1 MSTPNQQAPE
11 INESQRRIN
20 NILMGDS
27 FLLIS
32 GSGEVVSQN
41 IGIEGIWPLLETVKF
56 SLLSQYME
64 YCIDQRL
71 NAGSSASQH
80 PGSSGS

>member
-1 MSTPNQQAPE
+1 MSIPNQQPPE

-56 SLLSQYME
+56 SVLSQYVE

-71 NAGSSASQH
+71 NANLSTPPHPDSAGS
-80 PGSSGS
+80 